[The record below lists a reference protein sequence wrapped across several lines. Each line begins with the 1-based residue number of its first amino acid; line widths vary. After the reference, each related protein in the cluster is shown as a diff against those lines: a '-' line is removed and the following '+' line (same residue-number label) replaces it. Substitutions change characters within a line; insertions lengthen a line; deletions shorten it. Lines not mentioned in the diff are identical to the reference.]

1 MVFCDFPLFIP
12 FQSLPIQTIVLSLVQ
27 GLSEFLPI
35 SSSAHLILVPKL
47 TDWPDQGLA
56 FDVVVHMG
64 TLSAVVFYYRA
75 ILKILIHDFFY
86 SVIKV
91 QTIGQSSL
99 AWGVLLGTIPVGLA
113 GLLFKDFIEVNL
125 RSTEIIAYAT
135 LVFGVLLGFSS
146 WVNTR
151 GNYTIESLNWIDVS
165 FIGMM
170 QSLALI
176 PGTSR
181 SGITITAGLLI
192 GLSRK
197 MSIQFAFLLSIPVIT
212 LSALLMMLDLYQ
224 QPQLVDWSM
233 LILGFVLAA
242 VSAYLTVVF
251 FIKLLDTIGL
261 MPFVIYRIIL
271 GVLLLAL

>member
-1 MVFCDFPLFIP
+1 MDF
-12 FQSLPIQTIVLSLVQ
+12 IQTIVLSLVQ

-35 SSSAHLILVPKL
+35 SSSAHLILVPKI

-64 TLSAVVFYYRA
+64 TLSAIVFYYRA
-75 ILKILIHDFFY
+75 IIKMLMVDFFY
-86 SVIKV
+86 SIVKV
-91 QTIGQSSL
+91 QTIGQSKM

-125 RSTEIIAYAT
+125 RSTEIIAYST
-135 LVFGVLLGFSS
+135 LAFGLLLGLAS
-146 WVNTR
+146 
-151 GNYTIESLNWIDVS
+151 WIDS
-165 FIGMM
+165 RKTAPRSELGWTDIGFIGIM
-170 QSLALI
+170 QALALI

-192 GLSRK
+192 GLSK
-197 MSIQFAFLLSIPVIT
+197 NMSTQFAFLLSIPVIT

-224 QPQLVDWSM
+224 QPQSVDWLM
-233 LILGFVLAA
+233 LVIGFSVAA
-242 VSAYLTVVF
+242 ISAYLTVVF

-261 MPFVIYRIIL
+261 MPFVMYRIIL
-271 GVLLLAL
+271 GVLLLTL

>member
-1 MVFCDFPLFIP
+1 MDF
-12 FQSLPIQTIVLSLVQ
+12 IQTIVLALVQ

-64 TLSAVVFYYRA
+64 TLSAIVFYYRY
-75 ILKILIHDFFY
+75 IIKILIMDFFY
-86 SVIKV
+86 SVIKIQNV
-91 QTIGQSSL
+91 GQSKL

-125 RSTEIIAYAT
+125 RSTEIIAYST
-135 LVFGVLLGFSS
+135 LIFGLLLGLAI
-146 WVNTR
+146 WVNNNHKKPR
-151 GNYTIESLNWIDVS
+151 VEISWLDVS
-165 FIGMM
+165 FIGIM
-170 QSLALI
+170 QAVALI

-192 GLSRK
+192 GLSKRV
-197 MSIQFAFLLSIPVIT
+197 SIQFAFLLSIPVIT
-212 LSALLMMLDLYQ
+212 LSALLMLLDLYQ
-224 QPQLVDWSM
+224 QPQIVDWPM
-233 LILGFVLAA
+233 LVLGFVVAG

-261 MPFVIYRIIL
+261 VPFVVYRIIL
-271 GVLLLAL
+271 GVLLLTL

>member
-1 MVFCDFPLFIP
+1 MDF
-12 FQSLPIQTIVLSLVQ
+12 IQTIVLSLVQ

-64 TLSAVVFYYRA
+64 TLSAIVFYYRA

-91 QTIGQSSL
+91 QTIGQSTL

-151 GNYTIESLNWIDVS
+151 GNYTRESLNWIDVG

-233 LILGFVLAA
+233 LILGFILAT
-242 VSAYLTVVF
+242 VSSYLTVVF